1 MQSATLVGQ
10 NTRTSSWPGRIL
22 SGIAVAFLVFD
33 GVIHVL
39 TPAPV
44 VQAFA
49 QLGIPLRLS
58 MGIGVVELACTALY
72 AVPRTAVIGAL
83 LLTGY
88 LGGAVATQVRAGA
101 DWFPT
106 IFPILV
112 AVLLWSGLMLRDER
126 VRAVLTIREP

>member
-1 MQSATLVGQ
+1 
-10 NTRTSSWPGRIL
+10 
-22 SGIAVAFLVFD
+22 
-33 GVIHVL
+33 
-39 TPAPV
+39 
-44 VQAFA
+44 
-49 QLGIPLRLS
+49 
-58 MGIGVVELACTALY
+58 
-72 AVPRTAVIGAL
+72 L

-126 VRAVLTIREP
+126 VRAVLAIREP